1 MKRKH
6 ELRMMKYELRN
17 GLFALALAAAM
28 ATGAVAGA
36 ADEAKPEVKPAAGNT
51 AQPTLDDLLEIGT
64 KPAGTTPA
72 PAGTAAEKPGSP
84 ELDAQARK
92 ALEKEEKDAADA
104 FRKAVSEM
112 YQVAERIGK
121 EADTSRDVQRDQEE
135 IVKKLDQVIEAA
147 EKCECKGS
155 GSPKSGPPK
164 EKKQNGSQKN
174 QQAKKPGQ
182 PQQQQQQ
189 ASSAGNSPGKAGG
202 VTGGAGITTP
212 LAELRERWGSL
223 PGRVREQ
230 LMQGVQEKVSPV
242 YREWTEQYYKRLAE
256 EQP

>member
-1 MKRKH
+1 MTYFGNLKSEVRSKTWIS
-6 ELRMMKYELRN
+6 MAM
-17 GLFALALAAAM
+17 GVIAFGSVAM
-28 ATGAVAGA
+28 AAEDAKPAPVGA
-36 ADEAKPEVKPAAGNT
+36 A
-51 AQPTLDDLLEIGT
+51 AQPTLDDLLDIGG
-64 KPAGTTPA
+64 KPAAGTTPA
-72 PAGTAAEKPGSP
+72 PAGAAEAQPGLP
-84 ELDAQARK
+84 QLDAQARK
-92 ALEKEEKDAADA
+92 ALEKEEKEAADA

-112 YQVAERIGK
+112 YQVSERIGK

-135 IVKKLDQVIEAA
+135 IVKKLDQIIETA
-147 EKCECKGS
+147 EKCQGGGK

-174 QQAKKPGQ
+174 QQQGKKPG
-182 PQQQQQQ
+182 QQQQQ
-189 ASSAGNSPGKAGG
+189 ASAGSTPGKSGG
-202 VTGGAGITTP
+202 VTGGSGITTP